1 MDSTYIEINKAAWN
15 IRTEQHFNSEFYD
28 VAGFLAGK
36 TSLKSIELNL
46 LGDVSGLK
54 ILHLQCHFGQDSLS
68 LARMGAQ
75 VTGLDLS
82 DLSIEKARELNIKLG
97 LDATFVCCNVY
108 DAPQFIDEKFDI
120 VFTSYGTIGWLP
132 DLNRWASVIAHFLKP
147 NGRFVF
153 AEFHPVVW
161 MMDYQFEKI
170 GYSYFNTTSIMEE
183 NTGTYTDAKTEI
195 KFTDVSWNHSLGE
208 VMTALIQH
216 NIEIQSFEEFDFSP
230 WNCFKNT
237 IEIASDQFQIKGLEG
252 KIPLVYSILGNMKVE
267 ITDEMFD

>member
-15 IRTEQHFNSEFYD
+15 MRTEQHFNSDFYD

-36 TSLKSIELNL
+36 SSLKSIELNL

-97 LDATFVCCNVY
+97 LDVTFVCCDVY
-108 DAPQFIDEKFDI
+108 DAPQFIEEKFDI

-153 AEFHPVVW
+153 VEFHPVVW

-170 GYSYFNTTSIMEE
+170 GYSYFNTTAIVEE
-183 NTGTYTDAKTEI
+183 NTGSYTDAKTEI

-252 KIPLVYSILGNMKVE
+252 KIPLAYSILGNMKVE
-267 ITDEMFD
+267 ITDEM